1 MFKAGTKFSSK
12 PRNGYDFIYEILGE
26 KSTNFIVRNTSFP
39 EYDTRGKERLVSK
52 ETIATGFF
60 EGDYIILN

>member
-12 PRNGYDFIYEILGE
+12 PRNGYDFIYEIIGE
-26 KSTNFIVRNTSFP
+26 KSSSYIVRNTSFP
-39 EYDTRGKERLVSK
+39 EVDARGKQRLVSK
-52 ETIATGFF
+52 EIIAAGFF